1 MPEASRGHLF
11 KEIPMPQER
20 TELTQR
26 ETERLD
32 YVHNAIHTLICD
44 LAGQEVEWD
53 AEVIGDISDVV
64 EEFVCDRLHIMPDHE
79 FAPYIE
85 ALTDKVTA

>member
-1 MPEASRGHLF
+1 
-11 KEIPMPQER
+11 MPQER

-26 ETERLD
+26 EMERLD
-32 YVHNAIHTLICD
+32 YVHNAIHALICD

-53 AEVIGDISDVV
+53 AEIIGEISDTV
-64 EEFVCDRLHIMPDHE
+64 EDFVCDRLHIMSDHE

-85 ALTDKVTA
+85 APPGQGAA